1 MYLSRVKIDVDNR
14 RKMKDLNHLGS
25 YHKWVEDSF
34 PDEAEA
40 GYRSRKLWRIDVIG
54 DNSYLLVLSIT
65 KPDLD
70 KLEKYGVKGSAESKD
85 YTVLLNQ
92 LRAGDKLRF
101 RVVLNPVMSLSSG
114 KRSGKRGRV
123 IPLVTAD
130 QQLEFL
136 KDRAAQHGFSVV
148 DDEIM
153 ITGRSFEVLRRKN
166 QKPLRIC
173 KAAYGGL
180 LKIEDLDLFRETLT
194 RGIGKKK
201 AFGCG
206 LLTVIPGSAK

>member
-54 DNSYLLVLSIT
+54 DDSYLLVLSIT

-85 YTVLLNQ
+85 YTV
-92 LRAGDKLRF
+92 
-101 RVVLNPVMSLSSG
+101 
-114 KRSGKRGRV
+114 
-123 IPLVTAD
+123 
-130 QQLEFL
+130 
-136 KDRAAQHGFSVV
+136 
-148 DDEIM
+148 
-153 ITGRSFEVLRRKN
+153 
-166 QKPLRIC
+166 C
-173 KAAYGGL
+173 
-180 LKIEDLDLFRETLT
+180 
-194 RGIGKKK
+194 
-201 AFGCG
+201 
-206 LLTVIPGSAK
+206 